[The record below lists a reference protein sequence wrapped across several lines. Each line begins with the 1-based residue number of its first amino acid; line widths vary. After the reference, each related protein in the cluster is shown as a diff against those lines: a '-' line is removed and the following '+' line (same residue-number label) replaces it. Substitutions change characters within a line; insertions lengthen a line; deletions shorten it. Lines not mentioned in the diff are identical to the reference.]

1 MKQYAMK
8 PIDWICILILII
20 LFPVQLNAQERI
32 LSTTAID
39 SIINP
44 PLLKGNEV
52 LHFDKKE
59 VNVGQLSEDDD
70 PVTFRFPFKNV
81 SKETVTLI
89 RIYTSCGCTAADFDK
104 APVKPGE
111 TREIK
116 LTFNPHGQAGK
127 VDKSAFVYTQLSQK
141 LPTAKI
147 TLVGNVKPTANPW
160 VGYPQA
166 MGNVLRLKR
175 ATVQFREM
183 TRTSTRTERMVC
195 VNSGKKALKL
205 SALMIPRYATFRTEP
220 AVIPPGKEAD
230 IVITIDGTLLPPAP
244 KGEINFPIIINGIDV
259 TPSERTVQVK
269 VSLQK

>member
-8 PIDWICILILII
+8 PMNWMGILILMI
-20 LFPVQLNAQERI
+20 LFPAQLDAQGRV
-32 LSTTAID
+32 LSASEVD

-59 VNVGQLSEDDD
+59 MNVGQLSEDDT
-70 PVTFRFPFKNV
+70 PVTFRFPFRNV
-81 SKETVTLI
+81 SKEAVTII

-104 APVKPGE
+104 SPVKPGE
-111 TREIK
+111 VREIK

-127 VDKSAFVYTQLSQK
+127 VDKSAFVYTQLSRKQ
-141 LPTAKI
+141 PTAKI
-147 TLVGNVKPTANPW
+147 ALVGNVTPTKNPW
-160 VGYPQA
+160 VGYPCA

-175 ATVQFREM
+175 TTMQFRDM
-183 TRTSTRTERMVC
+183 PRTAVRTERLVC
-195 VNSGKKALKL
+195 VNSGKKELKL

-230 IVITIDGTLLPPAP
+230 IVITIDGNLLPPVT
-244 KGEINFPIIINGIDV
+244 KGEINFPVIIDGIDT
-259 TPSERTVQVK
+259 TPSERTVSVK